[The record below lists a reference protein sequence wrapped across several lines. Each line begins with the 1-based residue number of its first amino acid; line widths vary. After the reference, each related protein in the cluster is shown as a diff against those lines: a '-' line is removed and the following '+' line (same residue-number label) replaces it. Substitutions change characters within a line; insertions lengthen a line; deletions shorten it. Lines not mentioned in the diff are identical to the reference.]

1 MLSRRE
7 IDLLAEFYETPM
19 LSDVSKDNV
28 RRALSEARTA
38 SETAAVIAEV
48 RRSLHYL
55 LERRQ
60 SDDVTVLSRAA

>member
-28 RRALSEARTA
+28 RRALSEAHTA

-60 SDDVTVLSRAA
+60 SDDVAVLSRAA

>member
-7 IDLLAEFYETPM
+7 IELLAEFYETPM
-19 LSDVSKDNV
+19 LSEVCKDKV
-28 RRALSEARTA
+28 RRDFSECRTE

-48 RRSLHYL
+48 RRTLRYL

-60 SDDVTVLSRAA
+60 PEHVAVLSRAA